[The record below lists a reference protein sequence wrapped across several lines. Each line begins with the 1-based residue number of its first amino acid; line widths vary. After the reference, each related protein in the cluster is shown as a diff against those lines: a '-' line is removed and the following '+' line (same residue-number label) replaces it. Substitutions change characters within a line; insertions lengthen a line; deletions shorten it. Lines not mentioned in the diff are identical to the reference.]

1 MCIMYVFAL
10 LYTLCLRIMNMYHYM
25 YRQPSSTNTAYACT
39 RPETA
44 GLSRGRRIT
53 WKRCLMLGR
62 ERHSLGDKSS
72 EVMRDDKRTFVCHQ
86 NVRARAL

>member
-53 WKRCLMLGR
+53 WKRRGASPVVFDAR
-62 ERHSLGDKSS
+62 EREAQFG
-72 EVMRDDKRTFVCHQ
+72 
-86 NVRARAL
+86 